1 MTVRNHAVRPSAMK
15 ILYISYDGITEPIG
29 ESQVLAY
36 LEKLAGKDQ
45 EFYLISFEKNGF
57 NRDHKHL
64 KHIET
69 RLNNADI
76 KWFPLLYRKK
86 PPVIS
91 TVRDILSGVRLGMS
105 IAKKND
111 IYIVQAR
118 SYVAGIMGGIIKK
131 VTNCKFLFDM
141 RGLYVDEK
149 VDMGC
154 WKKGGAIHKT
164 GRKVENWLLS
174 ISDGIVVLTNA
185 MKKFLLEV
193 KGHLIP
199 EGTQITVIPTCV
211 DLDLF
216 DINYGKPLR
225 NFKKKYSLVYAGTLG
240 VWYDIQ
246 AMAAF
251 FKEILDS
258 NKDQKVLI
266 ITQHDVTHFVELLKK
281 LGVNLRGID
290 FDSCHHSE
298 IPSKLITADAGFLI
312 LVRSFSRIGTFST
325 KIAEFLSLGMPVVMN
340 SGIGDCDSILEKSK
354 TGVLI
359 DEINPKGFQK
369 AIAELKSLLADSET
383 PKRCHKIANGYLSL
397 DRGIKLYNE
406 VYSKI

>member
-1 MTVRNHAVRPSAMK
+1 MK
-15 ILYISYDGITEPIG
+15 ILYISYDGITEPLG
-29 ESQVLAY
+29 QSQVLAY
-36 LEKLAGKDQ
+36 LEKLAGKNR

-141 RGLYVDEK
+141 RGLYVDER
-149 VDMGC
+149 VDMGR
-154 WKKGGAIHKT
+154 WKKGGVIHKT
-164 GRKVENWLLS
+164 GIKVENWLLS
-174 ISDGIVVLTNA
+174 ISDEIVVLTNA
-185 MKKFLLEV
+185 MKKFLLEM
-193 KGHLIP
+193 KGHLIS

-216 DINYGKPLR
+216 NLDYGKPLR
-225 NFKKKYSLVYAGTLG
+225 NFKKKYSLVYVGSLG
-240 VWYDIQ
+240 EWYDIQ

-258 NKDQKVLI
+258 NKNQKILI
-266 ITQHDVTHFVELLKK
+266 LTQHDATHFVELLEKA
-281 LGVNLRGID
+281 GVNLRNID

-298 IPSKLITADAGFLI
+298 MPSKLITADAGVLI

-340 SGIGDCDSILEKSK
+340 SGIGDCDGILGKSK

-359 DEINPKGFQK
+359 HEINPKGFQK
-369 AIAELKSLLADSET
+369 AIAELKILLADSET
-383 PKRCHKIANGYLSL
+383 QKRCHKIANQYLSL
-397 DRGIKLYNE
+397 DRGVKLYNE
-406 VYSKI
+406 TYFKM